1 MLALADDAALARL
14 LIATA
19 AVIDFSIEGGKA
31 MGKRDD
37 EADPQTKIRLTYT
50 HSGPPFGN
58 CDRCGKAGASYVG
71 FAGVP
76 DIDYF
81 CDDCNAEMLSAEYKK
96 P

>member
-1 MLALADDAALARL
+1 MRALADDAALARL
-14 LIATA
+14 LIAAA

-31 MGKRDD
+31 MGERDD

-50 HSGPPFGN
+50 T
-58 CDRCGKAGASYVG
+58 RAALRQLRQVGKAGAPYVR

>member
-37 EADPQTKIRLTYT
+37 EADPQTKIQIDVHPLGAAARGTVDADARLWT
-50 HSGPPFGN
+50 S
-58 CDRCGKAGASYVG
+58 
-71 FAGVP
+71 
-76 DIDYF
+76 
-81 CDDCNAEMLSAEYKK
+81 
-96 P
+96 

>member
-14 LIATA
+14 LIAA

-31 MGKRDD
+31 MGERDE

-50 HSGPPFGN
+50 HLGPPFGN
-58 CDRCGKAGASYVG
+58 CDRYRKAGAPYVR

-81 CDDCNAEMLSAEYKK
+81 CDDCKAEMLSAEYEK